1 MEIDE
6 AATLRR
12 IEEVTQRG
20 LDGFERVRT
29 RLAEI
34 DRDTELAHER
44 QRAELAAATER
55 RDAER
60 AGRAARDAEA
70 AKADR
75 PAATWQRAERA
86 TSYRFG
92 PEEPEQQQAGVW
104 RPPPRTRHE
113 QDGRDDRHDDEDLSG
128 RTWLR

>member
-20 LDGFERVRT
+20 LDGFERVRA

-34 DRDTELAHER
+34 DREAERAHER
-44 QRAELAAATER
+44 QQAELAAVTER

-60 AGRAARDAEA
+60 AERAAKEAEA
-70 AKADR
+70 EKAKGS
-75 PAATWQRAERA
+75 AATWQRAERV

-92 PEEPEQQQAGVW
+92 PDEQAQV
-104 RPPPRTRHE
+104 PPRARRE
-113 QDGRDDRHDDEDLSG
+113 RDGHDEDEDLSG
-128 RTWLR
+128 RSWLS